1 VKANELAGVSIH
13 SIDLDDFSGS
23 FCDQGPYPFLKYTL
37 SLLMKHPKEPQNVFL
52 SSGSTKKTS
61 GSTSITKASST
72 KASTAKTTT
81 IISKP
86 VNKKSPSQSSQF
98 KDLKKKDN
106 KIVSKQKSID
116 KQTVSTTTTKKSDVS
131 SSSKIQNTQSKSS
144 SPSYIL
150 ITPPKLDD
158 HETLKQWQER
168 LSAKYTQEL
177 KNRMTARMSL
187 GQATTTTMTATTLR
201 NKLHQKKQDQFLS
214 QVHAHLPAMKKESE
228 QISNQPV
235 ANKPTGIFILP
246 SKTQLIKDHQAMN
259 SQNLKSM
266 NEEKIRNQLD
276 KKQNEEFLLKQ
287 QQDNELKRL
296 EEQILRWQLDA
307 KKWIMQLK
315 THQKQGESTSDVQ
328 VDNKG

>member
-1 VKANELAGVSIH
+1 MKANELAGVSIH

-52 SSGSTKKTS
+52 SSSTKKTS
-61 GSTSITKASST
+61 GSTSTKASST

-86 VNKKSPSQSSQF
+86 VNKKSPSQSSQL

-116 KQTVSTTTTKKSDVS
+116 KQTASTTTKKSDVS
-131 SSSKIQNTQSKSS
+131 SSSKIQNTPSKTS

-150 ITPPKLDD
+150 ITPPKLED

-177 KNRMTARMSL
+177 KNKMTARMSL
-187 GQATTTTMTATTLR
+187 GQATTTTATTLR

-214 QVHAHLPAMKKESE
+214 QVHAHLPAIKKESE

-246 SKTQLIKDHQAMN
+246 SKSQLIKDYQAMN

-266 NEEKIRNQLD
+266 NEEKIRNQQD

-315 THQKQGESTSDVQ
+315 THQKQGESTSEVQ
-328 VDNKG
+328 VL

>member
-1 VKANELAGVSIH
+1 MKANELAGVSIH

-52 SSGSTKKTS
+52 SSSTKKTS
-61 GSTSITKASST
+61 GSTSITRASST

-86 VNKKSPSQSSQF
+86 VNKKSPSQSSQV

-116 KQTVSTTTTKKSDVS
+116 KQTVSTTKKSDVS
-131 SSSKIQNTQSKSS
+131 SSSKILNTQSKSS
-144 SPSYIL
+144 TPSYIL

-214 QVHAHLPAMKKESE
+214 QVHAHLPAIKKESE
-228 QISNQPV
+228 HISNQPV

-246 SKTQLIKDHQAMN
+246 SKSQLIKDHQAMN
-259 SQNLKSM
+259 SQNFKSI

-315 THQKQGESTSDVQ
+315 TQQKQGESTSDVQ
-328 VDNKG
+328 VENKA